1 MCIRDRTYGIVFG
14 MVVLVLYEEVL
25 QFGDSLV
32 QLQSITP
39 LIGIWLPFLCFVA
52 LCLLLFYRAA
62 YRVTED
68 PLGGVGTWLESLFY
82 RRSTKQTESGS

>member
-1 MCIRDRTYGIVFG
+1 MPSRSTTLTF
-14 MVVLVLYEEVL
+14 
-25 QFGDSLV
+25 
-32 QLQSITP
+32 ITG
-39 LIGIWLPFLCFVA
+39 LAVA